1 VSEHIKVQT
10 IFAGLMVEETDLLD
24 DLIVEVKESKL
35 PRVEPVSVEQDEEG
49 VEESF
54 FFAIASSVGD
64 VNDVRKYIAGQG

>member
-1 VSEHIKVQT
+1 
-10 IFAGLMVEETDLLD
+10 
-24 DLIVEVKESKL
+24 
-35 PRVEPVSVEQDEEG
+35 VEPVSVEQDEEG